1 VHHVIDYWGILFL
14 RPRVE
19 DQIAE
24 LVDHTDAAAVWHYA
38 RERVG
43 PSARAR
49 CAEALA
55 TTMFVAAEVESLDAD
70 DVLAL
75 LETHKGRTLTLFHG
89 LRRWLLALNR
99 RGLDEE
105 GVATLG
111 AIYCAVAEC
120 AAGSFFS
127 TGNADL
133 GTLDAVES
141 RLVEPVVLEM
151 LGRAV
156 TGKRKRYGRPA
167 PIDAS
172 EDETKC
178 TAPDGVPP
186 PITVRSDGTVA
197 LRGVDLVQTNVCPNC
212 VHFARGTL
220 YVVGPEYACA
230 LSIGHADAGV
240 QDATLEIRPIAP
252 IEATAVFEHDGTLY
266 ALDCATWTFRALRD
280 GAWRDSSIS
289 RPLEEMR
296 VLLSSARQWLTFVSF
311 NARIYAMAL
320 SGDLFRYTPWSTF
333 GWERHD
339 TRFTNATSIFV
350 AGPELLV
357 ATSTESVP
365 VSW

>member
-1 VHHVIDYWGILFL
+1 L

-89 LRRWLLALNR
+89 LRRWLCR
-99 RGLDEE
+99 RGLDQE
-105 GVATLG
+105 GVTTLG

-133 GTLDAVES
+133 ATLDAQWQ
-141 RLVEPVVLEM
+141 RPLVEPVVLEM

-172 EDETKC
+172 DDETKC

-197 LRGVDLVQTNVCPNC
+197 LRGVD
-212 VHFARGTL
+212 
-220 YVVGPEYACA
+220 
-230 LSIGHADAGV
+230 
-240 QDATLEIRPIAP
+240 
-252 IEATAVFEHDGTLY
+252 
-266 ALDCATWTFRALRD
+266 
-280 GAWRDSSIS
+280 
-289 RPLEEMR
+289 
-296 VLLSSARQWLTFVSF
+296 
-311 NARIYAMAL
+311 
-320 SGDLFRYTPWSTF
+320 
-333 GWERHD
+333 
-339 TRFTNATSIFV
+339 
-350 AGPELLV
+350 
-357 ATSTESVP
+357 
-365 VSW
+365 